1 MPVVPAVTRILLP
14 MILVLPIAAFGQE
27 STRAE
32 SEDAVPSYLRDR
44 GTGVRTSIFGTYVR
58 PGELVAYPFFEY
70 YRDRNAEYSPS
81 DFGYTLDRD
90 FRGDFEASE
99 YLIFLSYGL
108 SRNVSLELEAA
119 GITAEL
125 EKASDDPTSR
135 PQEVTESG
143 LGDVQTQVNWVWQ
156 HETSGRPEL
165 FSYSEVVF
173 PFQRNKAIIGT
184 SDWEFKVGTGVTRG
198 FSIGTLTLRAAA
210 EYAREEGKVGM
221 GEVAVEYLKRL
232 SPTWS
237 VFGAV
242 EGSED
247 EWELITEAQV
257 RVTNRVTL
265 KLNSG
270 FGLTSKAT
278 GWAPE
283 TGVLFR
289 F

>member
-1 MPVVPAVTRILLP
+1 MSLIPAVIRILLP
-14 MILVLPIAAFGQE
+14 VVLLLPVAAFGQE
-27 STRAE
+27 STRADT
-32 SEDAVPSYLRDR
+32 EDALPSYLRDR
-44 GTGVRTSIFGTYVR
+44 GAGIRTSIFGTYVR
-58 PGELVAYPFFEY
+58 AGELVVYPFFEY
-70 YRDRNAEYSPS
+70 YRDRDAEYSPS
-81 DFGYTLDRD
+81 DFGYALDQD
-90 FRGDFEASE
+90 FRADFEASE
-99 YLIFLSYGL
+99 YLVFLGYGL
-108 SRNVSLELEAA
+108 SKSVSLELEAA

-125 EKASDDPTSR
+125 EKASDDPTPR
-135 PQEVTESG
+135 PEEVTESG

-156 HETSGRPEL
+156 HETSRRPEL
-165 FSYSEVVF
+165 FSYGEVVF
-173 PFQRNKAIIGT
+173 PFQRDKAIIGT

-198 FSIGTLTLRAAA
+198 FSIGTMTLRAAA
-210 EYAREEGKVGM
+210 EYSAEEDKLGM
-221 GEVAVEYLKRL
+221 GEVALEYLRRL
-232 SPTWS
+232 SRTWS

-247 EWELITEAQV
+247 EWELITEAQI

-265 KLNSG
+265 KLNSA

>member
-247 EWELITEAQV
+247 EWELITEAQI

>member
-1 MPVVPAVTRILLP
+1 MSPIHAVVRILLH
-14 MILVLPIAAFGQE
+14 MALLLPVAAFGQE

-32 SEDAVPSYLRDR
+32 SGEALPSYLRDR
-44 GTGVRTSIFGTYVR
+44 GTGIRTSIFGTYVR
-58 PGELVAYPFFEY
+58 PGEFVVYPFFEY

-81 DFGYTLDRD
+81 DFGYSLDQD
-90 FRGDFEASE
+90 FRADFEASE

-108 SRNVSLELEAA
+108 SKNVSLELEAA

-125 EKASDDPTSR
+125 EKAPEDPTPR
-135 PQEVTESG
+135 PEEMTESG

-156 HETSGRPEL
+156 HETSRRPEL
-165 FSYSEVVF
+165 FSYTEVVF
-173 PFQRNKAIIGT
+173 PFQRDKAIIGT

-198 FSIGTLTLRAAA
+198 FSIGTMTLRAAA
-210 EYAREEGKVGM
+210 EYDGAESKVGM
-221 GEVAVEYLKRL
+221 GEVALEYLRRL
-232 SPTWS
+232 SPTWA

-257 RVTNRVTL
+257 QFSNRVTL